1 MPLPLLWL
9 GAAISAA
16 YAGNEIAK
24 SISRDEGGI
33 ALFPGECSRGS
44 VVPENGAVVCCGIY
58 EVLIHTGIWWEG
70 MIIELA
76 GTGLIRAV
84 SAERFLANRSGD
96 NIYTA
101 CHASSQLIADESWA
115 LRGIERLY
123 TYSQY
128 DVIHNNCHQFV
139 AQCMLPVAPAITRF
153 GQLNKLL
160 SSSHERQVYWHPVK
174 L

>member
-9 GAAISAA
+9 GAAVSAA

-24 SISRDEGGI
+24 SLSCDEGNI
-33 ALFPGECSRGS
+33 ALFPGERSTAS
-44 VVPENGAVVCCGIY
+44 VEPVNGAVVCCGIY
-58 EVLIHTGIWWEG
+58 DVLIHTGVWWEG
-70 MIIELA
+70 MVIELA

-101 CHASSQLIADESWA
+101 CKPSSMVMAEEAWA
-115 LRGIERLY
+115 LRGIDRLY
-123 TYSQY
+123 TYSEYNVVQ
-128 DVIHNNCHQFV
+128 NNCHQFV
-139 AQCMLPVAPAITRF
+139 AQCITACAPPVTRF

-160 SSSHERQVYWHPVK
+160 SQSCECMVSWHPVK
-174 L
+174 I